1 MLNLKRIK
9 LIINGIDLN
18 NLMNK
23 NIIRKRYNIFYKN
36 CKQYMHK
43 YNNINKA
50 NQIRLNNLIKNN
62 HILLG

>member
-1 MLNLKRIK
+1 
-9 LIINGIDLN
+9 
-18 NLMNK
+18 MNK